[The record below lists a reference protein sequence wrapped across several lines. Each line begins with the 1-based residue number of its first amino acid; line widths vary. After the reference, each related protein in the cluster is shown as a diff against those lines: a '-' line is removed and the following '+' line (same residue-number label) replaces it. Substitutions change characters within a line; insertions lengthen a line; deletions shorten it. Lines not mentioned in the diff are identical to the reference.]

1 MTDMAMDR
9 GMEMEIRP
17 RLWNPKADVRFC
29 NAADG
34 VECRLEVE
42 GDWRS
47 ERVRVRWAE
56 RVVAAM
62 SKCGAKKDGDE
73 VCAVRVGKKR
83 GSELILTS
91 SGRLRFS
98 SRRSSI

>member
-1 MTDMAMDR
+1 MAMDR

-17 RLWNPKADVRFC
+17 RLWDPKADVRFC

-47 ERVRVRWAE
+47 DVMRVRWGE
-56 RVVAAM
+56 RVVAVIRKRVERGDWA
-62 SKCGAKKDGDE
+62 DE
-73 VCAVRVGKKR
+73 VCMQMCFKIRD
-83 GSELILTS
+83 
-91 SGRLRFS
+91 
-98 SRRSSI
+98 SRKGGLN

>member
-1 MTDMAMDR
+1 
-9 GMEMEIRP
+9 MEMEIRP

-42 GDWRS
+42 RDWRS

-62 SKCGAKKDGDE
+62 SKCGSEKGRGRGM
-73 VCAVRVGKKR
+73 RVEIRGKKR
-83 GSELILTS
+83 GSELILTA